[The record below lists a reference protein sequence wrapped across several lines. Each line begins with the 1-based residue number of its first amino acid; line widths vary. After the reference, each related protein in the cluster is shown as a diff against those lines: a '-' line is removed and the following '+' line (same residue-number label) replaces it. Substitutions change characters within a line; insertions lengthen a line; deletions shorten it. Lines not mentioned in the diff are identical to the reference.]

1 MKSIV
6 LASTVAIAF
15 CVAAPA
21 AQQQATPATA
31 PPAQDVVMLTGCVTA
46 GVTADKEP
54 KPMFNLTDPS
64 ANSQQARSRTA
75 RPGTADTSGQP
86 TSIELRPVADANTQ
100 GLDAEALK
108 AYAGQRVEVIVRKVE
123 PLPAAETAGPATAQT
138 AKPTE
143 PAPEPFSVLEIKPVA
158 GACPK

>member
-6 LASTVAIAF
+6 LASTVA
-15 CVAAPA
+15 VVWSAAA
-21 AQQQATPATA
+21 SFAQQPSATAAA

-64 ANSQQARSRTA
+64 ADSQQARNRTA

-123 PLPAAETAGPATAQT
+123 PASAAAAAAPAAAQST
-138 AKPTE
+138 KPTE
-143 PAPEPFSVLEIKPVA
+143 PAPEPFSVLEIKPVS
-158 GACPK
+158 GSCPK